1 MGEVKGEIIIFEHA
15 NFRGAHRHI
24 INEEPN
30 LNHKDDNNLNDK
42 VSSFVVIKGIWRF
55 YQHADYH
62 GEYRSIYSLGLG
74 DYPLMKNVQIE
85 NDQISSLS
93 CMRAGLQK

>member
-1 MGEVKGEIIIFEHA
+1 MGEVQGEIIIFEHA

-30 LNHKDDNNLNDK
+30 LNHQDDNYLNDK
-42 VSSFVVIKGIWRF
+42 VSSVLVIKGSWLF
-55 YQHADYH
+55 YRHENYYGVYPQ
-62 GEYRSIYSLGLG
+62 GLG
-74 DYPLMKNVQIE
+74 PGAYPWIGAVQIE